1 MMCASSGGMAMR
13 TDPLDRMSR
22 EELRHYLDFL
32 LWHYRVVDAFWFLYV
47 EEKYGR
53 TEAESFNERVWA
65 RAAGLAARKLRE
77 LLGVQGK
84 GLEGFVRAL
93 ELFPW
98 CILIGYEISTSG
110 DQVEVTVASCASQ
123 EARIRRGLGEYNCKE
138 MHRGEFQEFAREI
151 DPRIQVECLF
161 APPDPHPCEMF
172 CKWRF
177 YLAGEESCNKGKP
190 GSGPGN

>member
-1 MMCASSGGMAMR
+1 MR

-22 EELRHYLDFL
+22 EELRRYLDFL

-47 EEKYGR
+47 EDKYTR
-53 TEAESFNERVWA
+53 TEAEYLNERVWA
-65 RAAGLAARKLRE
+65 RVAGLAARRLKE
-77 LLGVQGK
+77 LFNIQGG
-84 GLEGFVRAL
+84 GLDGFARAL

-98 CILIGYEISTSG
+98 CILIGYQIHTSQ
-110 DQVEVTVASCASQ
+110 DQVEITVPSCASQ

-138 MHRGEFQEFAREI
+138 MHKGEFLEFAKEL

-161 APPDPHPCEMF
+161 APPDPHPPGMF

-177 YLAGEESCNKGKP
+177 YLGEENTSIQDELIP
-190 GSGPGN
+190 SRPV